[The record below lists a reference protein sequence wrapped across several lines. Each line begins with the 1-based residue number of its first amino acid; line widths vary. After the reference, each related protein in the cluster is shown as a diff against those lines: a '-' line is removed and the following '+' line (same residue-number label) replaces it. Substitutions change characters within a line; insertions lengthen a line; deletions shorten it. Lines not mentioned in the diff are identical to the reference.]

1 MGYGQCAAK
10 FHECEMAPKIVSAK
24 TFLLPDQLLL
34 RFIDSKLHESKTAA
48 NLVFYGRSI
57 SLTSTKTIVYACS
70 LNGGPPMRMRTRVA
84 WGMAMLTVI
93 VSLNAQAPSSPE
105 AAADD
110 SQVRPP
116 VTEADLQIVKQ
127 AR

>member
-1 MGYGQCAAK
+1 
-10 FHECEMAPKIVSAK
+10 
-24 TFLLPDQLLL
+24 
-34 RFIDSKLHESKTAA
+34 
-48 NLVFYGRSI
+48 
-57 SLTSTKTIVYACS
+57 
-70 LNGGPPMRMRTRVA
+70 MRMRTRVA

-93 VSLNAQAPSSPE
+93 VSLNAQAPSSPK